1 MFTVVLVC
9 LCRVMVEWE
18 TEPGAKVFSTYRVV
32 VKGLKSQKQE
42 GGGVI
47 WLVD

>member
-1 MFTVVLVC
+1 
-9 LCRVMVEWE
+9 MVEWE

-47 WLVD
+47 WLVDWAREEQRFVQG